1 MMKEDRALRVTFVG
15 ASSALPTA
23 DEETAGFVLNGV
35 HLVDAPCGVVR
46 SLLRCGIDPM
56 AIRTVIFTHFHQD
69 HYMGLPQLLF
79 YRGLKASWQGGSELL
94 TLYGPS
100 DIELVVKLTREFL
113 RVDEFPVVW
122 PNLTYQALKPGE
134 VVACSGYRLE
144 AAAANHAVED
154 LCYRFTDLESGA
166 SVVFTG
172 DTAYHEPLSEFARGC
187 DLLIHEASFCGEVSR
202 EAVEQT
208 KHSTAA
214 EAARIASKAGA
225 GMLALIHYDAAKAE
239 QALQEA
245 RAVFPNTVLAKTG
258 LTLDVRPAGR
268 FEPKI

>member
-1 MMKEDRALRVTFVG
+1 MMKKEKALRVTFVG
-15 ASSALPTA
+15 VSSALPTA

-100 DIELVVKLTREFL
+100 DIGLVVKLTREFL
-113 RVDEFPVVW
+113 RVEEFPVVW
-122 PNLTYQALKPGE
+122 PKLTYQVLKPGE
-134 VVACSGYRLE
+134 VVEQTSRLRSGYRLE
-144 AAAANHAVED
+144 AAKAKHAVED
-154 LCYRFTDLESGA
+154 LCYRFTDLDSGA

-187 DLLIHEASFCGEVSR
+187 DLLIHEASFCGDVPR
-202 EAVEQT
+202 ETVEQT

-214 EAARIASKAGA
+214 EAARIASLAGA
-225 GMLALIHYDAAKAE
+225 GMLALIHYDAGKAE
-239 QALQEA
+239 QTLQEA

-258 LTLDVRPAGR
+258 LTLNVWFGGR
-268 FEPKI
+268 